1 MNFVAAMA
9 PRDVE
14 FTELNTIDKQLP
26 MQPKQK
32 EDHMQ
37 ALQAVMCNLN
47 MEAEL
52 QTTEVRGTDK
62 GAGQTY
68 TCKKKPRAQ

>member
-32 EDHMQ
+32 EDHM
-37 ALQAVMCNLN
+37 
-47 MEAEL
+47 
-52 QTTEVRGTDK
+52 
-62 GAGQTY
+62 
-68 TCKKKPRAQ
+68 